1 MLVLACLRTTSK
13 PLHISSTL
21 LLRRNLTSTLLE
33 TRASP
38 AATGVRHTPLVLS
51 ALRARSYATQPQE
64 PTLSSPAVK
73 QEAPAAPTPKP
84 KRSLFGRLLSSSG
97 EDPSKSASSFRSIVS
112 LARPEK
118 KPLGIAI
125 GLLFVSSS
133 VSMSIPFTIGKLIDF
148 FTTTNPV
155 SGSFFGSRSRMCVY
169 TGCIYSKYHLGFLS
183 GKRRLAFW
191 PCSPLELWQ
200 TLVAPYS

>member
-1 MLVLACLRTTSK
+1 MLVLACLRTPSK
-13 PLHISSTL
+13 PIHATATL
-21 LLRRNLTSTLLE
+21 LLRRNLTSSLLE
-33 TRASP
+33 TRSFP
-38 AATGVRHTPLVLS
+38 TSTRHTPLGLS
-51 ALRARSYATQPQE
+51 ALRIRSYATQSQDSTSP
-64 PTLSSPAVK
+64 LPAVK
-73 QEAPAAPTPKP
+73 PEAPEALVPKP

-148 FTTTNPV
+148 FTSTNPV
-155 SGSFFGSRSRMCVY
+155 SGSFTTFKIANVCLNNVN
-169 TGCIYSKYHLGFLS
+169 
-183 GKRRLAFW
+183 
-191 PCSPLELWQ
+191 
-200 TLVAPYS
+200 V